1 MLTTSDPKVL
11 HPDGLIRTRSTALC
25 SPGSEEPSGTETH
38 AEQHGDKER
47 SAYVCMKP
55 QTWSRYRTGS
65 ELTGLNSLVWTQWSE
80 LTCLNASQRHCL
92 NVQKTRAE
100 QRVLSYLRR
109 SAPTSRPPD
118 PQTSRRLYT
127 GLSAPSAVRT
137 SSIQVA
143 TILLM

>member
-65 ELTGLNSLVWTQWSE
+65 ELTGLNSLVWTHWSE

-92 NVQKTRAE
+92 NVHKTRAE
-100 QRVLSYLRR
+100 HRVLSYLRR

-118 PQTSRRLYT
+118 PQTSRPPDLQTPR
-127 GLSAPSAVRT
+127 PDPVR
-137 SSIQVA
+137 SD
-143 TILLM
+143 